1 MLLAATTAKL
11 MACSP
16 LSLFLF
22 SLCRSLS
29 LSLSLSLYA
38 RELVL
43 FESVTLRGERKRK
56 SCSCVEKA
64 GAARSCN
71 EKRKNSEKRKRLDSH
86 KPGRESFFFPRSTRP
101 RNLDGKK
108 TLVLN
113 RRRRKGTPSS
123 LSVLSFPP
131 SIDRCIALN
140 FLWNLRGPLF
150 PPCSPRKW
158 TREREGEAAGER
170 KKKDESQHRQLL

>member
-1 MLLAATTAKL
+1 MLSSL
-11 MACSP
+11 S
-16 LSLFLF
+16 LSLFP
-22 SLCRSLS
+22 LS

-101 RNLDGKK
+101 RNLDRKK

-140 FLWNLRGPLF
+140 FLGIFADRRFLLA
-150 PPCSPRKW
+150 PPESGRA
-158 TREREGEAAGER
+158 REKAKQRASA
-170 KKKDESQHRQLL
+170 KKKTRANIVNCFDRLKSR